1 MVMSSISCVYGCQN
15 GRTTALA
22 YTGLIN
28 KMRVWI
34 INYNLLSILFNF
46 VLKVLFETL
55 TRLTLNSYLFPYY

>member
-34 INYNLLSILFNF
+34 INYNLLGIVLNF
-46 VLKVLFETL
+46 LFENL
-55 TRLTLNSYLFPYY
+55 TDFEFILVSLLLY